1 MEIPPLGVAR
11 GKTKVLREGRAAW
24 LAGPIESLP
33 LCEPSLAGRGGAV
46 AFFGFGAEPAFER
59 VKICCPGCPRA
70 APQVGTRG
78 LARAGTELGS
88 GPEEGEAGKSDRRR
102 SVPYPAA
109 ASASPAP
116 PAGLGALGAGPALE
130 DVRLVLLSRAFR
142 AQSLELAVLVE
153 VVSTLRTRKSRP
165 EGVWFLPSCFT
176 LDFRREGRSGLLP
189 VANALSLSSA
199 SPHPKLET
207 WLLPTSLTF
216 LCRSLLLAL
225 GSLQE

>member
-1 MEIPPLGVAR
+1 MEIPLLGVAR

-88 GPEEGEAGKSDRRR
+88 GAGRRR
-102 SVPYPAA
+102 GGEER
-109 ASASPAP
+109 P
-116 PAGLGALGAGPALE
+116 PQVCPLPRGRQCEPRPTRGPGCAGGGAGPGRCEAGAAIP
-130 DVRLVLLSRAFR
+130 R
-142 AQSLELAVLVE
+142 
-153 VVSTLRTRKSRP
+153 
-165 EGVWFLPSCFT
+165 LPSPEPRARCT
-176 LDFRREGRSGLLP
+176 G
-189 VANALSLSSA
+189 
-199 SPHPKLET
+199 
-207 WLLPTSLTF
+207 
-216 LCRSLLLAL
+216 
-225 GSLQE
+225 